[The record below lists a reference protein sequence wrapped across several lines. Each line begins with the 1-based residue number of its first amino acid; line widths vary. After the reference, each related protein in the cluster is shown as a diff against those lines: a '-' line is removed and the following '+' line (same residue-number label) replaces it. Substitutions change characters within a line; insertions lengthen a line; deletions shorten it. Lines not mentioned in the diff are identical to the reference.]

1 VFLEELTDILVG
13 LEQRINAY
21 KNRLLE
27 LEKQR
32 RRRLDDEI
40 ATLKKYLEVAET
52 RHRMEG
58 VSATLPMHLSRI
70 NRGEFF

>member
-1 VFLEELTDILVG
+1 LEELTGILVG

-27 LEKQR
+27 TEKQ

-40 ATLKKYLEVAET
+40 ATIRNHLELT
-52 RHRMEG
+52 RNP
-58 VSATLPMHLSRI
+58 SSR
-70 NRGEFF
+70 GGG